1 MLRFDLSR
9 NYFPGLSKVP
19 SFDWPDFCS
28 RRVIPRFR
36 SRSLIGDLAGRRRN
50 FMAKKAISL
59 ANICQMW
66 KRVLSRGSTSVF
78 CNH

>member
-1 MLRFDLSR
+1 MIIPFLLSF
-9 NYFPGLSKVP
+9 FPGLSKVP

-36 SRSLIGDLAGRRRN
+36 SRSLIGDPAGRRRN